1 MPELFV
7 FGHHPVNKSNA
18 NASPVLVKA
27 FSYDEWSW
35 IKPRY
40 IANRID
46 MYEKE
51 RKCVRVCVCVCE
63 REREKMP
70 FFLMAINASGDPREA
85 RLKH

>member
-7 FGHHPVNKSNA
+7 FGHHPVDKSDA
-18 NASPVLVKA
+18 KESPVLVKA

-46 MYEKE
+46 VYEKE
-51 RKCVRVCVCVCE
+51 RKCVCV